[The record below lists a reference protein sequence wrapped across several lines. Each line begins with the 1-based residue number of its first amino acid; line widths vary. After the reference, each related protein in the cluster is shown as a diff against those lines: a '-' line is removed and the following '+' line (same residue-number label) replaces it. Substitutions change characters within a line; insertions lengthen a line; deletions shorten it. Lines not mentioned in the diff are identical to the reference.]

1 MGYAKL
7 GIVMR
12 TILLLICVAASAH
25 AQSGAPAPLRPDSVK
40 TPGATMAVTVQDI
53 CTPGYTKK
61 VRSVPIAV
69 KREVFESYGIATH
82 SPGEYEVD
90 HLIPLEVGGSN
101 SIRNLWPQSFLTSPW
116 NAHVKDKLE
125 NKLHREVC
133 DGTLDLATAQRDI
146 ASDWITAYQ
155 KYFGRALPPPPRS
168 R

>member
-1 MGYAKL
+1 
-7 GIVMR
+7 MR
-12 TILLLICVAASAH
+12 TILLLLSLAAVGHSQSAV
-25 AQSGAPAPLRPDSVK
+25 SAPLRPDSAK

-69 KREVFESYGIATH
+69 RREVFDSYGITTH
-82 SPGEYEVD
+82 APGEYEID
-90 HLIPLEVGGSN
+90 HLIPLEDGGSN
-101 SIRNLWPQSFLTSPW
+101 SIRNLWPESFLTSPW

-133 DGTLDLATAQRDI
+133 DGILDIVIAQRDI
-146 ASDWITAYQ
+146 AADWIAAYQ
-155 KYFGRALPPPPRS
+155 KYFGRALPPPPRP

>member
-69 KREVFESYGIATH
+69 KREVFESYGITTH

-125 NKLHREVC
+125 NK
-133 DGTLDLATAQRDI
+133 
-146 ASDWITAYQ
+146 
-155 KYFGRALPPPPRS
+155 
-168 R
+168 